1 MKLSYLITSTL
12 LIAFLFLSCNET
24 KNDNQETDI
33 DGVYQSVGYGRIL
46 KIIDGEFLLADVTSL
61 SCMPLMDGKISDFNE
76 NISYANDTI
85 TLKDGINI
93 YLFSRTID
101 APQVCK
107 KGTPAYIEAQN
118 NINNPER
125 NFEILWENF
134 KDHYAYFELRNVNPD
149 TMYATYRPK
158 VTAETTDAELFFI
171 LTEMLDSFDDGH
183 ISISAPDEIEEAAE
197 KLVELNVVDSTIS
210 KETNDTQN
218 VEKLNNFKVAEMVA
232 NKYIPDGITKNAG
245 ILRYGT
251 LKENIGYLQI
261 NLMMGLADYG
271 ISDTLSLRDYFDHY
285 FEFVEESDND
295 TKDELI
301 GLNKTLDAVMGSFAA
316 TEALIIDVRFN
327 GGGKDEVGM
336 DVLKRLNSEEK
347 IVFTKKGKFGN
358 GFTPIN
364 TVTQPASNNAYSKP
378 VYLLISTESASATEI
393 MTLSSLSMPN
403 ITRIGST
410 TEGVFSDV
418 LDKELPN
425 GWDFGLSSEVY
436 LDMNGVNYESKGI
449 PADIKITYS
458 SDKQEFLKKVI
469 SDLDANKDAS
479 IETAI
484 SMVINK

>member
-1 MKLSYLITSTL
+1 MKLSYLITSAI
-12 LIAFLFLSCNET
+12 LILFLFISCNET
-24 KNDNQETDI
+24 KSDTQETNL

-46 KIIDGEFLLADVTSL
+46 KIIDGQFLLADVTSL
-61 SCMPLMDGKISDFNE
+61 SCMLLMDGEVSDFNE
-76 NISYANDTI
+76 YLSYANDTI
-85 TLKDGINI
+85 SLKDGINT

-134 KDHYAYFELRNVNPD
+134 KDHYAYFELRNVNPE

-158 VTAETTDAELFFI
+158 ITAETTDAELFFI

-183 ISISAPDEIEEAAE
+183 ISISAPDEVEEAAE
-197 KLVELNVVDSTIS
+197 ELAKLKDVDSTIS
-210 KETNDTQN
+210 EENIDAKT

-232 NKYIPDGITKNAG
+232 NKYIPNGITTNAG
-245 ILRYGT
+245 VLRYGK
-251 LKENIGYLQI
+251 LKENVGYLQM

-271 ISDTLSLRDYFDHY
+271 INDTLSLRDYFDHY

-301 GLNKTLDAVMGSFAA
+301 GLNKTLDAVMESFAGTDA
-316 TEALIIDVRFN
+316 MIIDVRFN

-336 DVLKRLNSEEK
+336 DVLKRLNAEEK

-378 VYLLISTESASATEI
+378 VYLLISSESASATEI

-403 ITRIGST
+403 VTRIGST

-436 LDMNGVNYESKGI
+436 LDMNGINYESKGI
-449 PADIKITYS
+449 PADIEIDYS
-458 SDKQEFLKKVI
+458 RDKQEFLRKVI
-469 SDLDANKDAS
+469 LDLDANKDAS

-484 SMVINK
+484 SLIDKK